1 METKSTKWLL
11 ALLFTGTLM
20 GALDLAIIGPALP
33 VIQLEFDMQ
42 QRQLAGLINA
52 YTLFQMFG
60 ALLLAKLADR
70 IGPRLIYIISILLF
84 ATGSLM
90 LVVAESTA
98 ILYAGRAIQGFGAG
112 GIFPAAAAVIGARL
126 GPRERGQALGILGMV
141 WGLAFLVGP
150 ILGGILLR
158 FSWQWL
164 FAINLPIA
172 AVLILGAIKLLPSD
186 SRHEPLPFDQ
196 KGMVTLMLALGALMM
211 AITSVDTN
219 AMLDSLLTL
228 QVGGS
233 LVLIAVLTAIFW
245 RIEKSAIDPIVR
257 PALFASTQ
265 ISKSCIISIGVSA
278 VQSGGIFLPA
288 LLVVSLGIS
297 PADSALLLLPG
308 VVAATIAAP
317 VFGRMINKVGTRF
330 IIVLGQAL
338 VLGSLAIYA
347 FTDLTIITF
356 LFASIIGG
364 IGSAGLVGAPLR
376 YIMLAE
382 TDNRDRAAGQGL
394 LSVVSSVGRLLGAA
408 LVGAVATSRGGGTV
422 GYQAAFVGLVLLSVL
437 ILLMAMTLKSRATER
452 IDGENS
458 DEEAAAKSAV
468 T

>member
-172 AVLILGAIKLLPSD
+172 AVLILGAIKLLPS
-186 SRHEPLPFDQ
+186 
-196 KGMVTLMLALGALMM
+196 ALGALMM

-265 ISKSCIISIGVSA
+265 ISKSCIISTGVSA

-458 DEEAAAKSAV
+458 DEEAAAKSAL